1 MLSTLE
7 VLDIAT
13 GERQIVFQT
22 SRHMEAPNWSPD
34 GKFFVLNSDG
44 LLYRLSVDGGEP
56 VAIDTGKLSRLN
68 NDHGISPDG
77 TLLAVS
83 DQSQPDGQSRI
94 YVLPIGGGTP
104 RIVTENAPSYW
115 HGWSPDG
122 ATLAFVGSRGGSD
135 LDIYT
140 VPIAGGA
147 ERRLTCAPGLD
158 DGPDYSPDGR
168 TIYFNSMRTGNMK
181 IWRMAADGSDQ
192 RQMTFNSDTRDWF
205 PHPSPDGKWVIF
217 LSFGKNVAPRDHPP
231 NKNVALRLMPQAG
244 GEPEPIATLFGGQGT
259 MNVPSWSP
267 DSRSVAFVSYCVP
280 AAQATQVPIAE
291 R

>member
-1 MLSTLE
+1 MNVSTLE

-13 GERQIVFQT
+13 RERQIVFQT
-22 SRHMEAPNWSPD
+22 ARHIEAPNWSPD
-34 GKFFVLNSDG
+34 GRFFVLNSNG
-44 LLYRLSVDGGEP
+44 LLYRLAVDGGELMQ
-56 VAIDTGKLSRLN
+56 IDTGELHRLN

-77 TLLAVS
+77 TMLAVS
-83 DQSQPDGQSRI
+83 DQSHPDGQSRI

-104 RIVTENAPSYW
+104 RIVTEKAPSYW

-140 VPIAGGA
+140 VPMAGGA
-147 ERRLTCAPGLD
+147 ERRLTSAAGLD

-168 TIYFNSMRTGNMK
+168 TIYFNAMRTGNMK

-192 RQMTFNSDTRDWF
+192 RQMTFDPDTRDWF
-205 PHPSPDGKWVIF
+205 AHPSPDGKCVVF
-217 LSFGKNVAPRDHPP
+217 LSFGSDVAPGDHPP
-231 NKNVALRLMPQAG
+231 NKDISLRLMPVSG
-244 GEPEPIATLFGGQGT
+244 GKPEVIASLFGGQGT

-267 DSRSVAFVSYCVP
+267 DSRNVAFVSYCAP
-280 AAQATQVPIAE
+280 GS
-291 R
+291 